1 MERYS
6 TYWRTTIFA
15 SIAFHFLAAL
25 GFSYVLPHLMPEP
38 TIEDVAEFE
47 WIDVDLLPEDVVVIE
62 AEAVPTEI
70 VQETLPTFSARD
82 LFVPE
87 FNIPEPVFIEEVEPP
102 PPPEIKIIERPT
114 PQPPPQV
121 IKDEQEAKKQ
131 IEENPD
137 KEIVVAPKN
146 TKQLMGQP
154 PVTITEFY
162 PEKGSGLGYKGYVS
176 IAATIGKDGKVK
188 ATKVMRTSGRY
199 FVDEIA
205 RKAAMQWTFK
215 PALDQEGKPMECD
228 KIITFDFKKFAEA

>member
-1 MERYS
+1 MSGYS

-15 SIAFHFLAAL
+15 SIVFHFLMAL
-25 GFSYVLPHLMPEP
+25 GFAYVLPHLIPEP

-47 WIDVDLLPEDVVVIE
+47 WVDVDLLPDDVVVVE
-62 AEAVPTEI
+62 AEAIPSTETI
-70 VQETLPTFSARD
+70 QETLPTFNARD

-87 FNIPEPVFIEEVEPP
+87 LTIPEPVIVEEPP
-102 PPPEIKIIERPT
+102 PLPEIKTIEPPK
-114 PQPPPQV
+114 PQPPPQIVNNSPPAKVEETTSPKEEV
-121 IKDEQEAKKQ
+121 IVPA
-131 IEENPD
+131 NS
-137 KEIVVAPKN
+137 
-146 TKQLMGQP
+146 KQLMGQP
-154 PVTITEFY
+154 PVTLTEVY

-188 ATKVMRTSGRY
+188 ATKVMRTSGRM

-215 PALDQEGKPMECD
+215 PALDQDGKPMECD

>member
-1 MERYS
+1 MTGYS
-6 TYWRTTIFA
+6 TYWRMTIFA
-15 SIAFHFLAAL
+15 SIAFHFLMAL
-25 GFSYVLPHLMPEP
+25 GFSYVLPHLIPEP
-38 TIEDVAEFE
+38 TIEDVSEFE
-47 WIDVDLLPEDVVVIE
+47 WVDVDLLPDEVVVVE
-62 AEAVPTEI
+62 AEAIPPTET
-70 VQETLPTFSARD
+70 VQETLPIFNARD

-87 FNIPEPVFIEEVEPP
+87 LNVPAPVFREEPP
-102 PPPEIKIIERPT
+102 LVPESKIIEPPKST
-114 PQPPPQV
+114 PPPQV
-121 IKDEQEAKKQ
+121 VNNEPTPQAKV
-131 IEENPD
+131 EEPPP
-137 KEIVVAPKN
+137 KEEVIVPKN
-146 TKQLMGQP
+146 TKQQLGQP

-215 PALDQEGKPMECD
+215 PALDQDGKPMECD

>member
-1 MERYS
+1 MTGYK

-15 SIAFHFLAAL
+15 AIAFHFLSAL

-47 WIDVDLLPEDVVVIE
+47 WIDVDLLPDNVVVVEADAIPIE
-62 AEAVPTEI
+62 TL
-70 VQETLPTFSARD
+70 QETLPTFNAQD
-82 LFVPE
+82 LF
-87 FNIPEPVFIEEVEPP
+87 IPEPIIEEIQPP
-102 PPPEIKIIERPT
+102 PPPEIKIVET
-114 PQPPPQV
+114 PKPQIV
-121 IKDEQEAKKQ
+121 NNEQDAKKK
-131 IEENPD
+131 IESEEPP
-137 KEIVVAPKN
+137 KEVVVVPAN
-146 TKQLMGQP
+146 AKQQLGQP

-188 ATKVMRTSGRY
+188 ATKVMRTSGRF

-228 KIITFDFKKFAEA
+228 KIITFDFKKFSEA

>member
-1 MERYS
+1 MTGYS

-15 SIAFHFLAAL
+15 SIAFHFLMAL

-38 TIEDVAEFE
+38 TIEDAAEFE
-47 WIDVDLLPEDVVVIE
+47 WVDVDLLPDVTIIE
-62 AEAVPTEI
+62 AEAIPTETM
-70 VQETLPTFSARD
+70 QTTLPTFNARD
-82 LFVPE
+82 LFVPDLS
-87 FNIPEPVFIEEVEPP
+87 IPESVLAEEPP
-102 PPPEIKIIERPT
+102 PLPEPKIIETPKPT
-114 PQPPPQV
+114 PPQIMNNEPPAQ
-121 IKDEQEAKKQ
+121 IKA
-131 IEENPD
+131 EEPSPD
-137 KEIVVAPKN
+137 KEVVVVPKN
-146 TKQLMGQP
+146 TKQLLGQP
-154 PVTITEFY
+154 PVTVTEFY

-228 KIITFDFKKFAEA
+228 KIITFDFKKFSEA

>member
-1 MERYS
+1 MSGYS

-15 SIAFHFLAAL
+15 SIAFHFLMAL

-38 TIEDVAEFE
+38 TIEDVSEFE
-47 WIDVDLLPEDVVVIE
+47 WVDVDLLPDEVVVVE
-62 AEAVPTEI
+62 AEAIPPSETFQEI
-70 VQETLPTFSARD
+70 LPTFNARD

-87 FNIPEPVFIEEVEPP
+87 LSVPEPVFVEEMPPVPEP
-102 PPPEIKIIERPT
+102 KIIEP
-114 PQPPPQV
+114 PKPPPQV
-121 IKDEQEAKKQ
+121 VNNEQEAKQK
-131 IEENPD
+131 IEAEPE
-137 KEIVVAPKN
+137 KEVVVVPKES
-146 TKQLMGQP
+146 KQLMGQP
-154 PVTITEFY
+154 PVTVTEFY

-228 KIITFDFKKFAEA
+228 KIITFDFKKFADA

>member
-1 MERYS
+1 MSGYS

-15 SIAFHFLAAL
+15 AIAFHFLAAL

-38 TIEDVAEFE
+38 KIEAVAEFE
-47 WIDVDLLPEDVVVIE
+47 WVDVDLLPPDVVVIE
-62 AEAVPTEI
+62 AQAIPTET
-70 VQETLPTFSARD
+70 VQETLPTFNAQD
-82 LFVPE
+82 IFIPE
-87 FNIPEPVFIEEVEPP
+87 LTIPEPIIEPP
-102 PPPEIKIIERPT
+102 PQLEIKPIEPPK

-121 IKDEQEAKKQ
+121 IKTEQKAQQQVQSEESPKEVVVVPANAKQ
-131 IEENPD
+131 
-137 KEIVVAPKN
+137 
-146 TKQLMGQP
+146 QLGQP
-154 PVTITEFY
+154 PVIVTEVY

-188 ATKVMRTSGRY
+188 ATKVMRTSGRM

-215 PALDQEGKPMECD
+215 PALDQDGKPMDCD

>member
-1 MERYS
+1 MSGYS

-15 SIAFHFLAAL
+15 SIVFHFLMAL

-47 WIDVDLLPEDVVVIE
+47 WVDVDLLPDEVVVVE
-62 AEAVPTEI
+62 AEAIPPTET
-70 VQETLPTFSARD
+70 VQETLPTFNARD
-82 LFVPE
+82 LFVPD
-87 FNIPEPVFIEEVEPP
+87 FSVPEPVFIEET
-102 PPPEIKIIERPT
+102 PPPEIKPIEPPKPQPT
-114 PQPPPQV
+114 PQVVNNEPPPQ
-121 IKDEQEAKKQ
+121 AKA
-131 IEENPD
+131 EEPPTE
-137 KEIVVAPKN
+137 KEVVVVPKN
-146 TKQLMGQP
+146 AKQQLGQP

-228 KIITFDFKKFAEA
+228 KIITFDFKKFADA

>member
-1 MERYS
+1 MTGYS

-15 SIAFHFLAAL
+15 SIAFHFLMAL

-38 TIEDVAEFE
+38 TIEDAAEFE
-47 WIDVDLLPEDVVVIE
+47 WVDVDLLPDDVTIIE
-62 AEAVPTEI
+62 AEAIPVEN
-70 VQETLPTFSARD
+70 VQTTLPTFNARD
-82 LFVPE
+82 LFVPDLS
-87 FNIPEPVFIEEVEPP
+87 IPESVLAEEPP
-102 PPPEIKIIERPT
+102 PLPEPKIIETPKPT
-114 PQPPPQV
+114 PPQIMNNEPPAQ
-121 IKDEQEAKKQ
+121 IKA
-131 IEENPD
+131 EEPSPD
-137 KEIVVAPKN
+137 KEVVVVPKN
-146 TKQLMGQP
+146 TKQLLGQP
-154 PVTITEFY
+154 PVTVTEFY

-228 KIITFDFKKFAEA
+228 KIITFDFKKFFEA